1 MKKRKKFDA
10 KKKRIIDEEHKSL
23 LEQNEKNKK
32 KENTKNSKQN
42 WKMKSEM
49 FRQAMKAGSNDNDSK
64 NNVILVDKKLKTN
77 EIIKDNSN
85 KSNLNNLNNNI
96 GSNNS
101 NINNTNKNL
110 NFNPI
115 QQVSDNTYSDLTPCS
130 FCGRKFNETAFEKHS
145 KICEKNHQ
153 LKNIKNNNSKIVKKK

>member
-32 KENTKNSKQN
+32 KEVTKNSKQN

-49 FRQAMKAGSNDNDSK
+49 FRQAMKAGSNDNDTK
-64 NNVILVDKKLKTN
+64 NNVILVDQKVKMN
-77 EIIKDNSN
+77 EITKDISN

-96 GSNNS
+96 SSNNS
-101 NINNTNKNL
+101 NNNKNL

-130 FCGRKFNETAFEKHS
+130 FCGRKFNETAYEKHS

-153 LKNIKNNNSKIVKKK
+153 LKNIKSNNSKIVKKK